1 MTIPSVEL
9 MSAQRNA
16 TGSLQRNGG
25 WGANGPGRES
35 TEMDCAQNYYEFTT
49 VAPFEAFRPE
59 RPSRRNPLKLKKVRV
74 VPAGGIEPTA

>member
-1 MTIPSVEL
+1 MRSCSSRVAFNRQRAAGLLNRQGTKLL
-9 MSAQRNA
+9 MDFERRQH
-16 TGSLQRNGG
+16 
-25 WGANGPGRES
+25 
-35 TEMDCAQNYYEFTT
+35 QNYYSFTT